1 MATTF
6 PSPAMA
12 AAIRAATAQLLAD
25 SCQIARSGGHVADGA
40 MGYTDALANVGS
52 PVACLIQPARRLP
65 SREDV
70 DVGRIQVQSRYA
82 ITLAPGTV
90 VKAQDR
96 ITQVSSGLVFLVS
109 GPVDAQTAEPNPT
122 VLATVVS
129 I

>member
-6 PSPAMA
+6 PSPAMV
-12 AAIRAATAQLLAD
+12 RALTVSTAMLLSD
-25 SCQIARSGGHVADGA
+25 RCQIGRSGGHVPDGA

-52 PVACLIQPARRLP
+52 PVACLVQPARKLA
-65 SREDV
+65 SREDI

-90 VKAQDR
+90 VQAQDR
-96 ITQVSSGLVFLVS
+96 ITQVSSGLVFIVN
-109 GPVDAQTAEPNPT
+109 GPVDAQTGDPNVT
-122 VLATVVS
+122 VSATAVS